1 MKVQWCSEAVS
12 AFRNHFSCQ
21 TFPIIPA
28 NGVSF
33 NIYEIKVFSTFFFLY
48 KRPTSCI
55 NHDVLELSCQ
65 YPLANLPI
73 SWTAHIKEN
82 ILIDWILLTHYFLE
96 DASNKTLNHS
106 KLWTQ
111 QSHKTWA
118 PIYKLEA
125 SLFLDFEVLSALTA
139 VAGAAGRSS
148 EQTDCGSLCW
158 LLPGDCWPHRPITCQ
173 D

>member
-1 MKVQWCSEAVS
+1 MESHSIFMKLKS
-12 AFRNHFSCQ
+12 FLHFSFYIKGPLLVLITMYWSYRVNIHWQTCQ
-21 TFPIIPA
+21 F
-28 NGVSF
+28 
-33 NIYEIKVFSTFFFLY
+33 
-48 KRPTSCI
+48 
-55 NHDVLELSCQ
+55 
-65 YPLANLPI
+65 

-82 ILIDWILLTHYFLE
+82 MLRDRILLTHYFLE